1 MESQRKAA
9 INLMNSWLINSDN
22 FVILDTETT
31 GLDEHDE
38 IVEVAVIDMSG
49 KVLLNTLVN
58 PIQPIPYEA
67 TQIHGITNDDVKT
80 VPRFDIVWNRHLKE
94 ILSNKIILCYNSD
107 FDIRMIY
114 QSLEYYD
121 VDYVDIKSECVM
133 LIYTHYCNSDRWI
146 SLENASNWEGVS
158 QFQNHRA
165 LDDCKLTLGVIKS
178 VAENYCRE
186 VEDG

>member
-67 TQIHGITNDDVKT
+67 TQIHGITNDFEYFSRFFSCRTKVLLNIGYVKEYCC
-80 VPRFDIVWNRHLKE
+80 FYNIF
-94 ILSNKIILCYNSD
+94 IIN
-107 FDIRMIY
+107 
-114 QSLEYYD
+114 
-121 VDYVDIKSECVM
+121 
-133 LIYTHYCNSDRWI
+133 
-146 SLENASNWEGVS
+146 
-158 QFQNHRA
+158 
-165 LDDCKLTLGVIKS
+165 
-178 VAENYCRE
+178 
-186 VEDG
+186 